1 MAQARSGDY
10 QQASVTLQAGLD
22 LNPKSDELL
31 GAKSQLE
38 TIALEQSFQKAPGIP
53 EKLSFLKEIVA
64 KSEDRSVVYQGAIDL
79 YRNAA
84 NEQEKRSILEMLDES
99 LSRYGPSPSLLFAQS
114 MILIDQGKST
124 EAREKL
130 QEAVDAFPDH
140 GLSLNNLAWLLGN
153 QEPRDLEKAKAL
165 ARRAVASDPR
175 MGTFHDTL
183 GTIFLELKDWRAAIQ
198 ELELALAQTPIE
210 ARSKIHAKLAIGYEA
225 VGEASLA
232 TMHKDRSGSK

>member
-1 MAQARSGDY
+1 
-10 QQASVTLQAGLD
+10 
-22 LNPKSDELL
+22 
-31 GAKSQLE
+31 
-38 TIALEQSFQKAPGIP
+38 
-53 EKLSFLKEIVA
+53 
-64 KSEDRSVVYQGAIDL
+64 
-79 YRNAA
+79 
-84 NEQEKRSILEMLDES
+84 
-99 LSRYGPSPSLLFAQS
+99 